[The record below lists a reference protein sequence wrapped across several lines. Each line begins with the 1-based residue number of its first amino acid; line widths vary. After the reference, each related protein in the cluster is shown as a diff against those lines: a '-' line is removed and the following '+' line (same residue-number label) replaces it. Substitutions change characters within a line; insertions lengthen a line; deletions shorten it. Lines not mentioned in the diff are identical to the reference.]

1 MGINVKED
9 FNIEDDGSALSIT
22 AKTGANDAPVEQVIM
37 NDSSRSNQ
45 IVNYETDTGDI
56 LGGILRSGSGI
67 SINGVR
73 TIYINSVN
81 PINFFNDNGTSKALL
96 NSIPLEN
103 VSGKLNIICP
113 DNDSM
118 IDISRNCTLYVTED
132 TTNNKINIYA

>member
-22 AKTGANDAPVEQVIM
+22 AKTGANDDPVERVIM
-37 NDSSRSNQ
+37 NDSSTSNQ
-45 IVNYETDTGDI
+45 IVNYETDTGNI
-56 LGGILRSGSGI
+56 LGGIIRSGSGI

-118 IDISRNCTLYVTED
+118 VDISRNCTLYVTED